1 MDNNEYLGV
10 FLDES
15 HEHLQ
20 SLNENVL
27 LLEKDRSDKDIINEI
42 FRSAHT
48 LKGMAGT
55 MGFSKMSN
63 VTHKME
69 NVLDLIRN
77 GKLEA
82 SEQIIDA
89 IFECLDV
96 LEAIVE
102 NIESIQEEG
111 EVFVDE
117 LVEKLM
123 KIQNGELENSDEVV
137 QDEVKNEESND
148 ETSGMNIELD
158 NYTKA
163 AVFKA
168 IDQGLNAYEM
178 KIVVDEGCVM
188 KAVRAYMVFKEIEDT
203 FESDI
208 VKSMPSAEEI
218 ENNNYGDE
226 FYVLFVTENEIDEIV
241 KTVSEI
247 VEIKTVEVKHI
258 EDSDIGEMVMEIE
271 NQEETDLK
279 NDEVVEEKTDLP
291 KSDSISNVETKN
303 KAEKVEK
310 VKEKVT
316 KKDQNVDSKKKAGAI
331 NKTVRVDINKLDNLM
346 NLVSELIIIKTRLHD
361 ITVIEDIH
369 DLRDSVEYLERIT
382 TSLHNSVMNVRM
394 VPIEKTFSRF
404 PRMVRDT
411 SKKLNKKV
419 NFITSG
425 EDTELDRTII
435 DEIGDPLLHIVRN
448 SLDHGLETPEDRI
461 AAGKDETGT
470 MEMHAFQ
477 EGNSVFIECIDDG
490 SGINVERVKDKAV
503 DKGLITE
510 SEAIEMNDDEAV
522 ELLFKAGFSTAQQL
536 SDLSGRGVGLDV
548 VKTTIESLGG
558 SVSVKTAAGK
568 GSTFTIRLPLTLAI
582 VQALMMRSGEEIYA
596 MPLDTVESVET
607 IEKSSIHQ
615 VTGKDVVVFR
625 NKTIPIYRLNK
636 LLEVPNALEEGEEL
650 TVVMAKKGNRTV
662 GVVVDSLIGQ
672 QEIVIKT
679 LNGEL
684 TRSKLVSGA
693 TILGNGEVALIIN
706 PAELS

>member
-15 HEHLQ
+15 KEHLQ

-27 LLEKDRSDKDIINEI
+27 LLEKEHDNKDIINEI

-55 MGFSKMSN
+55 MGYSKMSS

-77 GKLEA
+77 DKLEA
-82 SEQIIDA
+82 SEYIIDA

-96 LEAIVE
+96 LEEIVG
-102 NIESIQEEG
+102 NIESVQEEG

-117 LVEKLM
+117 LVEKLQQI
-123 KIQNGELENSDEVV
+123 KDGEGNAPVPAKGTPAQSADPTPVV
-137 QDEVKNEESND
+137 EAKVEQV
-148 ETSGMNIELD
+148 TSIELD
-158 NYTKA
+158 TYTKDA
-163 AVFKA
+163 LFKA
-168 IDQGLNAYEM
+168 FDEGLKAYEM
-178 KIVVDEGCVM
+178 KVKVDEGCVM
-188 KAVRAYMVFKEIEDT
+188 KAVRAYMVFKEIEDS

-208 VKSMPSAEEI
+208 IKSLPSAEDI
-218 ENNNYGDE
+218 ENNNYEDE
-226 FYVLFVTENEIDEIV
+226 FLVLFVTPKEIKEIEA
-241 KTVSEI
+241 KVSEI
-247 VEIKTVEVKHI
+247 VEINSVVSVEVTAEHL
-258 EDSDIGEMVMEIE
+258 GEMTMDLDYDNKEAAESAAEQVAEAPAQG
-271 NQEETDLK
+271 QE
-279 NDEVVEEKTDLP
+279 
-291 KSDSISNVETKN
+291 
-303 KAEKVEK
+303 KAEEAPKAPARAE
-310 VKEKVT
+310 
-316 KKDQNVDSKKKAGAI
+316 KKDEAADNKNQTASAI
-331 NKTVRVDINKLDNLM
+331 NKTVRVDISKLDNLM

-361 ITVIEDIH
+361 ITSLENISG
-369 DLRDSVEYLERIT
+369 LRDSVEYLERIT

-394 VPIEKTFSRF
+394 VTIEKTFSRF

-425 EDTELDRTII
+425 EETELDRTII

-448 SLDHGLETPEDRI
+448 SLDHGLETSEERLREGKPEVGR
-461 AAGKDETGT
+461 
-470 MEMHAFQ
+470 MEMNAFQ

-490 SGINVERVKDKAV
+490 RGINTEYVKNSAV
-503 DKGLITE
+503 KKGLITE
-510 SEAIEMNDDEAV
+510 TEAAEMSDDEAV
-522 ELLFKAGFSTAQQL
+522 GLLFRAGFSTAQKL

-558 SVSVKTAAGK
+558 NVSVKSELGK
-568 GSTFTIRLPLTLAI
+568 GTKFTIRLPLTLAI
-582 VQALMMRSGEEIYA
+582 VQALMMRSGNEIYA

-607 IEKSSIHQ
+607 IQKSTIHQ

-625 NKTIPIYRLNK
+625 NKTIPMYRLTE
-636 LLEVPNALEEGEEL
+636 LLEVPNALKEEEEL
-650 TVVMAKKGNRTV
+650 TVVMAKKGNKTV

-679 LNGEL
+679 LNNNL
-684 TRSKLVSGA
+684 TRTKMVSGA

-706 PAELS
+706 PSEIQ

>member
-15 HEHLQ
+15 KEHLQ

-27 LLEKDRSDKDIINEI
+27 LLEKEHDNKDIINEI

-55 MGFSKMSN
+55 MGYSKMSS

-77 GKLEA
+77 DKLEA
-82 SEQIIDA
+82 SEYIIDA

-96 LEAIVE
+96 LEEIVG
-102 NIESIQEEG
+102 NIESVQEEG

-117 LVEKLM
+117 LVEKLQQI
-123 KIQNGELENSDEVV
+123 KDGEGNAPVPAKGTPAQSADPTPVV
-137 QDEVKNEESND
+137 EAKVEQV
-148 ETSGMNIELD
+148 TSIELD
-158 NYTKA
+158 TYTKDA
-163 AVFKA
+163 LFKA
-168 IDQGLNAYEM
+168 FDEGLKAYEM
-178 KIVVDEGCVM
+178 KVKVDEGCVM
-188 KAVRAYMVFKEIEDT
+188 KAVRAYMVFKEIEDS

-208 VKSMPSAEEI
+208 IKSLPAAEDI
-218 ENNNYGDE
+218 ENNNYEDE
-226 FYVLFVTENEIDEIV
+226 FLVLFVTPKEIKEIEA
-241 KTVSEI
+241 KVSEI
-247 VEIKTVEVKHI
+247 VEINSVVSVEVTAEHL
-258 EDSDIGEMVMEIE
+258 GEMTM
-271 NQEETDLK
+271 DLDYDNK
-279 NDEVVEEKTDLP
+279 EAAESAAEQVAEAPAQGEEKAEEAP
-291 KSDSISNVETKN
+291 KAPAR
-303 KAEKVEK
+303 AEK
-310 VKEKVT
+310 
-316 KKDQNVDSKKKAGAI
+316 KDEAADNKNQAASAI
-331 NKTVRVDINKLDNLM
+331 NKTVRVDISKLDNLM

-361 ITVIEDIH
+361 ITSLENISG
-369 DLRDSVEYLERIT
+369 LRDSVEYLERIT

-394 VPIEKTFSRF
+394 VTIEKTFSRF

-425 EDTELDRTII
+425 EETELDRTII

-448 SLDHGLETPEDRI
+448 SLDHGLETSEERLREGKPEVGR
-461 AAGKDETGT
+461 
-470 MEMHAFQ
+470 MEMNAFQ

-490 SGINVERVKDKAV
+490 RGINTEYVKNSAV
-503 DKGLITE
+503 KKGLITE
-510 SEAIEMNDDEAV
+510 TEAAEMSDDEAV
-522 ELLFKAGFSTAQQL
+522 GLLFRAGFSTAQKL

-558 SVSVKTAAGK
+558 NVSVKSELGK
-568 GSTFTIRLPLTLAI
+568 GTKFTIRLPLTLAI
-582 VQALMMRSGEEIYA
+582 VQALMMRSGNEIYA

-607 IEKSSIHQ
+607 IQKSTIHQ

-625 NKTIPIYRLNK
+625 NKTIPMYRLTE
-636 LLEVPNALEEGEEL
+636 LLEVPNALKEEEEL
-650 TVVMAKKGNRTV
+650 TVVMAKKGNKTV

-679 LNGEL
+679 LNNNL
-684 TRSKLVSGA
+684 TRTKMVSGA

-706 PAELS
+706 PSEIQ

>member
-15 HEHLQ
+15 KEHLQ

-27 LLEKDRSDKDIINEI
+27 LLEKEHDNKDIINEI

-55 MGFSKMSN
+55 MGYSKMSS

-77 GKLEA
+77 DKLEA
-82 SEQIIDA
+82 SEYIIDA

-96 LEAIVE
+96 LEEIVG
-102 NIESIQEEG
+102 NIESVQEEG

-117 LVEKLM
+117 LVEKLQQI
-123 KIQNGELENSDEVV
+123 KDGEGNAPVPAKGTPAQSADPTPVV
-137 QDEVKNEESND
+137 EAKVEQV
-148 ETSGMNIELD
+148 TSIELD
-158 NYTKA
+158 TYTKDA
-163 AVFKA
+163 LFKA
-168 IDQGLNAYEM
+168 FDEGLKAYEM
-178 KIVVDEGCVM
+178 KVKVDEGCVM
-188 KAVRAYMVFKEIEDT
+188 KAVRAYMVFKEIEDS

-208 VKSMPSAEEI
+208 IKSLPSAEDI
-218 ENNNYGDE
+218 ENNNYEDE
-226 FYVLFVTENEIDEIV
+226 FLVLFVTPKEIKEIEA
-241 KTVSEI
+241 KVSEI
-247 VEIKTVEVKHI
+247 VEINSVVSVEVTAEHL
-258 EDSDIGEMVMEIE
+258 GEMTM
-271 NQEETDLK
+271 DLDYDNK
-279 NDEVVEEKTDLP
+279 EAVESAAEQVAEAPAQGEEKAEAAP
-291 KSDSISNVETKN
+291 KAPAR
-303 KAEKVEK
+303 AEK
-310 VKEKVT
+310 
-316 KKDQNVDSKKKAGAI
+316 KDEAADNKNQAASAI
-331 NKTVRVDINKLDNLM
+331 NKTVRVDISKLDNLM

-361 ITVIEDIH
+361 ITSLENISG
-369 DLRDSVEYLERIT
+369 LRDSVEYLERIT

-394 VPIEKTFSRF
+394 VTIEKTFSRF

-425 EDTELDRTII
+425 EETELDRTII

-448 SLDHGLETPEDRI
+448 SLDHGLETSEERLREGKPEVGR
-461 AAGKDETGT
+461 
-470 MEMHAFQ
+470 MEMNAFQ

-490 SGINVERVKDKAV
+490 RGINTEYVKNSAV
-503 DKGLITE
+503 KKGLITE
-510 SEAIEMNDDEAV
+510 TEAAEMSDDEAV
-522 ELLFKAGFSTAQQL
+522 GLLFRAGFSTAQKL

-558 SVSVKTAAGK
+558 NVSVKSELGK
-568 GSTFTIRLPLTLAI
+568 GTKFTIRLPLTLAI
-582 VQALMMRSGEEIYA
+582 VQALMMRSGNEIYA

-607 IEKSSIHQ
+607 IQKSTIHQ

-625 NKTIPIYRLNK
+625 NKTIPMYRLTE
-636 LLEVPNALEEGEEL
+636 LLEVPNALKEEEEL
-650 TVVMAKKGNRTV
+650 TVVMAKKGNKTV

-679 LNGEL
+679 LNNNL
-684 TRSKLVSGA
+684 TRTKMVSGA

-706 PAELS
+706 PSEIQ

>member
-15 HEHLQ
+15 KEHLQ

-27 LLEKDRSDKDIINEI
+27 LLEKEHDNKDIINEI

-55 MGFSKMSN
+55 MGYSKMSS

-77 GKLEA
+77 DKLEA
-82 SEQIIDA
+82 SEYIIDA

-96 LEAIVE
+96 LEEIVG
-102 NIESIQEEG
+102 NIESVQEEG

-117 LVEKLM
+117 LVEKLQQI
-123 KIQNGELENSDEVV
+123 KDGEGNAPVPAKGTPAQSADPTPVV
-137 QDEVKNEESND
+137 EAKVEQV
-148 ETSGMNIELD
+148 TSIELD
-158 NYTKA
+158 TYTKDA
-163 AVFKA
+163 LFKA
-168 IDQGLNAYEM
+168 FDEGLKAYEM
-178 KIVVDEGCVM
+178 KVKVDEGCVM
-188 KAVRAYMVFKEIEDT
+188 KAVRAYMVFKEIEDS

-208 VKSMPSAEEI
+208 IKSLPSAEDI
-218 ENNNYGDE
+218 ENNNYEDE
-226 FYVLFVTENEIDEIV
+226 FLVLFVTPKEIKEIEA
-241 KTVSEI
+241 KVSEI
-247 VEIKTVEVKHI
+247 VEINSVVSVEVTAEHL
-258 EDSDIGEMVMEIE
+258 GEMTM
-271 NQEETDLK
+271 DLDYDNK
-279 NDEVVEEKTDLP
+279 EAAESAAEQVAEAPAQGEEKAEAAP
-291 KSDSISNVETKN
+291 KAPAR
-303 KAEKVEK
+303 AEK
-310 VKEKVT
+310 
-316 KKDQNVDSKKKAGAI
+316 KDEAADNKNQAASAI
-331 NKTVRVDINKLDNLM
+331 NKTVRVDISKLDNLM

-361 ITVIEDIH
+361 ITSLENISG
-369 DLRDSVEYLERIT
+369 LRDSVEYLERIT

-394 VPIEKTFSRF
+394 VTIEKTFSRF

-425 EDTELDRTII
+425 EETELDRTII

-448 SLDHGLETPEDRI
+448 SLDHGLETSEERLREGKPEVGR
-461 AAGKDETGT
+461 
-470 MEMHAFQ
+470 MEMNAFQ

-490 SGINVERVKDKAV
+490 RGINTEYVKNSAV
-503 DKGLITE
+503 KKGLITE
-510 SEAIEMNDDEAV
+510 TEAAEMSDDEAV
-522 ELLFKAGFSTAQQL
+522 GLLFRAGFSTAQKL

-558 SVSVKTAAGK
+558 NVSVKSELGK
-568 GSTFTIRLPLTLAI
+568 GTKFTIRLPLTLAI
-582 VQALMMRSGEEIYA
+582 VQALMMRSGNEIYA

-607 IEKSSIHQ
+607 IQKSTIHQ

-625 NKTIPIYRLNK
+625 NKTIPMYRLTE
-636 LLEVPNALEEGEEL
+636 LLEVPNALKEEEEL
-650 TVVMAKKGNRTV
+650 TVVMAKKGNKTV

-679 LNGEL
+679 LNNNL
-684 TRSKLVSGA
+684 TRTKMVSGA

-706 PAELS
+706 PSEIQ

>member
-15 HEHLQ
+15 KEHLQ

-27 LLEKDRSDKDIINEI
+27 LLEKEHDNKDIINEI

-55 MGFSKMSN
+55 MGYSKMSS

-77 GKLEA
+77 DKLEA
-82 SEQIIDA
+82 SEYIIDA

-96 LEAIVE
+96 LEEIVG
-102 NIESIQEEG
+102 NIESVQEEG

-117 LVEKLM
+117 LVEKLQQI
-123 KIQNGELENSDEVV
+123 KDGEGNAPVPAKGTPAQSADPTPVV
-137 QDEVKNEESND
+137 EAKVEQV
-148 ETSGMNIELD
+148 TSIELD
-158 NYTKA
+158 TYTKDA
-163 AVFKA
+163 LFKA
-168 IDQGLNAYEM
+168 FDEGLKAYEM
-178 KIVVDEGCVM
+178 KVKVDEGCVM
-188 KAVRAYMVFKEIEDT
+188 KAVRAYMVFKEIEDS

-208 VKSMPSAEEI
+208 IKSLPSAEDI
-218 ENNNYGDE
+218 ENNNYEDE
-226 FYVLFVTENEIDEIV
+226 FLVLFVTPKEIKEIEA
-241 KTVSEI
+241 KVSEI
-247 VEIKTVEVKHI
+247 VEINSVVSVEVTAEHL
-258 EDSDIGEMVMEIE
+258 GEMTM
-271 NQEETDLK
+271 DLDYDNK
-279 NDEVVEEKTDLP
+279 EAAESAAEQVAEAPAQGEEKAEEAP
-291 KSDSISNVETKN
+291 KAPAR
-303 KAEKVEK
+303 AEK
-310 VKEKVT
+310 
-316 KKDQNVDSKKKAGAI
+316 KDEAADNKNQAASAI
-331 NKTVRVDINKLDNLM
+331 NKTVRVDISKLDNLM

-361 ITVIEDIH
+361 ITSLENISG
-369 DLRDSVEYLERIT
+369 LRDSVEYLERIT

-394 VPIEKTFSRF
+394 VTIEKTFSRF

-425 EDTELDRTII
+425 EETELDRTII

-448 SLDHGLETPEDRI
+448 SLDHGLETSEERLREGKPEVGR
-461 AAGKDETGT
+461 
-470 MEMHAFQ
+470 MEMNAFQ

-490 SGINVERVKDKAV
+490 RGINTEYVKNSAV
-503 DKGLITE
+503 KKGLITE
-510 SEAIEMNDDEAV
+510 TEAAEMSDDEAV
-522 ELLFKAGFSTAQQL
+522 GLLFRAGFSTAQKL

-558 SVSVKTAAGK
+558 NVSVKSELGK
-568 GSTFTIRLPLTLAI
+568 GTKFTIRLPLTLAI
-582 VQALMMRSGEEIYA
+582 VQALMMRSGNEIYA

-607 IEKSSIHQ
+607 IQKSTIHQ

-625 NKTIPIYRLNK
+625 NKTIPMYRLTE
-636 LLEVPNALEEGEEL
+636 LLEVPNALKEEEEL
-650 TVVMAKKGNRTV
+650 TVVMAKKGNKTV

-679 LNGEL
+679 LNNNL
-684 TRSKLVSGA
+684 TRTKMVSGA

-706 PAELS
+706 PSEIQ

>member
-15 HEHLQ
+15 KEHLQ

-27 LLEKDRSDKDIINEI
+27 LLEKEHDNKDIINEI

-55 MGFSKMSN
+55 MGYSKMSS

-77 GKLEA
+77 DKLEA
-82 SEQIIDA
+82 SEYIIDA

-96 LEAIVE
+96 LEEIVG
-102 NIESIQEEG
+102 NIESVQEEG

-117 LVEKLM
+117 LVEKLQQI
-123 KIQNGELENSDEVV
+123 KDGEGNAPVPAKGTPAQSADPTPVV
-137 QDEVKNEESND
+137 EAKVEQV
-148 ETSGMNIELD
+148 TSIELD
-158 NYTKA
+158 TYTKDA
-163 AVFKA
+163 LFKA
-168 IDQGLNAYEM
+168 FDEGLKAYEM
-178 KIVVDEGCVM
+178 KVKVDEGCVM
-188 KAVRAYMVFKEIEDT
+188 KAVRAYMVFKEIEDS

-208 VKSMPSAEEI
+208 IKSLPSAEDI
-218 ENNNYGDE
+218 ENNNYEDE
-226 FYVLFVTENEIDEIV
+226 FLVLFVTPKEIKEIEA
-241 KTVSEI
+241 KVSEI
-247 VEIKTVEVKHI
+247 VEINSVVSVEVTAEHL
-258 EDSDIGEMVMEIE
+258 GEMTM
-271 NQEETDLK
+271 DLDYDNK
-279 NDEVVEEKTDLP
+279 EAAESAAEQVAEAP
-291 KSDSISNVETKN
+291 AQGQA
-303 KAEKVEK
+303 KAEEAPKAPARAE
-310 VKEKVT
+310 
-316 KKDQNVDSKKKAGAI
+316 KKDEAADNKNQTASAI
-331 NKTVRVDINKLDNLM
+331 NKTVRVDISKLDNLM

-361 ITVIEDIH
+361 ITSLENISG
-369 DLRDSVEYLERIT
+369 LRDSVEYLERIT

-394 VPIEKTFSRF
+394 VTIEKTFSRF

-425 EDTELDRTII
+425 EETELDRTII

-448 SLDHGLETPEDRI
+448 SLDHGLETSEERLREGKPEVGR
-461 AAGKDETGT
+461 
-470 MEMHAFQ
+470 MEMNAFQ

-490 SGINVERVKDKAV
+490 RGINTEYVKNSAV
-503 DKGLITE
+503 KKGLITE
-510 SEAIEMNDDEAV
+510 TEAAEMSDDEAV
-522 ELLFKAGFSTAQQL
+522 GLLFRAGFSTAQKL

-558 SVSVKTAAGK
+558 NVSVKSELGK
-568 GSTFTIRLPLTLAI
+568 GTKFTIRLPLTLAI
-582 VQALMMRSGEEIYA
+582 VQALMMRSGNEIYA

-607 IEKSSIHQ
+607 IQKSTIHQ

-625 NKTIPIYRLNK
+625 NKTIPMYRLTE
-636 LLEVPNALEEGEEL
+636 LLEVPNALKEEEEL
-650 TVVMAKKGNRTV
+650 TVVMAKKGNKTV

-679 LNGEL
+679 LNNNL
-684 TRSKLVSGA
+684 TRTKMVSGA

-706 PAELS
+706 PSEIQ

>member
-15 HEHLQ
+15 KEHLQ

-27 LLEKDRSDKDIINEI
+27 LLEKEHDNKDIINEI

-55 MGFSKMSN
+55 MGYSKMSS

-77 GKLEA
+77 DKLEA
-82 SEQIIDA
+82 SEYIIDA

-96 LEAIVE
+96 LEEIVG
-102 NIESIQEEG
+102 NIESVQEEG

-117 LVEKLM
+117 LVEKLQQI
-123 KIQNGELENSDEVV
+123 KDGEGNAPVPAKGTPAQSADPTPVV
-137 QDEVKNEESND
+137 EAKVEQV
-148 ETSGMNIELD
+148 TSIELD
-158 NYTKA
+158 TYTKDA
-163 AVFKA
+163 LFKA
-168 IDQGLNAYEM
+168 FDEGLKAYEM
-178 KIVVDEGCVM
+178 KVKVDEGCVM
-188 KAVRAYMVFKEIEDT
+188 KAVRAYMVFKEIEDS

-208 VKSMPSAEEI
+208 IKSLPSAEDI
-218 ENNNYGDE
+218 ENNNYEDE
-226 FYVLFVTENEIDEIV
+226 FLVLFVTPKEIKEIEA
-241 KTVSEI
+241 KVSEI
-247 VEIKTVEVKHI
+247 VEINSVVSVEVTAEHL
-258 EDSDIGEMVMEIE
+258 GEMTMDLDYDNKEAAESAAEQVAEAPAQG
-271 NQEETDLK
+271 QE
-279 NDEVVEEKTDLP
+279 
-291 KSDSISNVETKN
+291 
-303 KAEKVEK
+303 KAEEAPKAPARAE
-310 VKEKVT
+310 
-316 KKDQNVDSKKKAGAI
+316 KKDEAADNKNQAASAI
-331 NKTVRVDINKLDNLM
+331 NKTVRVDISKLDNLM

-361 ITVIEDIH
+361 ITSLENISG
-369 DLRDSVEYLERIT
+369 LRDSVEYLERIT

-394 VPIEKTFSRF
+394 VTIEKTFSRF

-425 EDTELDRTII
+425 EETELDRTII

-448 SLDHGLETPEDRI
+448 SLDHGLETSEERLREGKPEVGR
-461 AAGKDETGT
+461 
-470 MEMHAFQ
+470 MEMNAFQ

-490 SGINVERVKDKAV
+490 RGINTEYVKNSAV
-503 DKGLITE
+503 KKGLITE
-510 SEAIEMNDDEAV
+510 TEAAEMSDDEAV
-522 ELLFKAGFSTAQQL
+522 GLLFRAGFSTAQKL

-558 SVSVKTAAGK
+558 NVSVKSELGK
-568 GSTFTIRLPLTLAI
+568 GTKFTIRLPLTLAI
-582 VQALMMRSGEEIYA
+582 VQALMMRSGNEIYA

-607 IEKSSIHQ
+607 IQKSTIHQ

-625 NKTIPIYRLNK
+625 NKTIPMYRLTE
-636 LLEVPNALEEGEEL
+636 LLEVPNALKEEEEL
-650 TVVMAKKGNRTV
+650 TVVMAKKGNKTV

-679 LNGEL
+679 LNNNL
-684 TRSKLVSGA
+684 TRTKMVSGA

-706 PAELS
+706 PSEIQ

>member
-15 HEHLQ
+15 KEHLQ

-27 LLEKDRSDKDIINEI
+27 LLEKEHDNKDIINEI

-55 MGFSKMSN
+55 MGYSKMSS

-77 GKLEA
+77 DKLEA
-82 SEQIIDA
+82 SEYIIDA

-96 LEAIVE
+96 LEEIVG
-102 NIESIQEEG
+102 NIESVQEEG

-117 LVEKLM
+117 LVEKLQQI
-123 KIQNGELENSDEVV
+123 KDGEGNAPVPAKGTPAQSADPTPVV
-137 QDEVKNEESND
+137 EAKVEQV
-148 ETSGMNIELD
+148 TSIELD
-158 NYTKA
+158 TYTKDA
-163 AVFKA
+163 LFKA
-168 IDQGLNAYEM
+168 FDEGLKAYEM
-178 KIVVDEGCVM
+178 KVKVDEGCVM
-188 KAVRAYMVFKEIEDT
+188 KAVRAYMVFKEIEDS

-208 VKSMPSAEEI
+208 IKSLPSAEDI
-218 ENNNYGDE
+218 ENNNYEDE
-226 FYVLFVTENEIDEIV
+226 FLVLFVTPKEIKEIEA
-241 KTVSEI
+241 KVSEI
-247 VEIKTVEVKHI
+247 VEINSVVSVEVTAEHL
-258 EDSDIGEMVMEIE
+258 GEMTM
-271 NQEETDLK
+271 DLDYDNK
-279 NDEVVEEKTDLP
+279 EASESAAEQVAEAPAQVQA
-291 KSDSISNVETKN
+291 
-303 KAEKVEK
+303 KAEEAPKVPARAE
-310 VKEKVT
+310 
-316 KKDQNVDSKKKAGAI
+316 KKDEAADNKNQTASAI
-331 NKTVRVDINKLDNLM
+331 NKTVRVDISKLDNLM

-361 ITVIEDIH
+361 ITSLENISG
-369 DLRDSVEYLERIT
+369 LRDSVEYLERIT

-394 VPIEKTFSRF
+394 VTIEKTFSRF

-425 EDTELDRTII
+425 EETELDRTII

-448 SLDHGLETPEDRI
+448 SLDHGLETSEERLREGKPEVGR
-461 AAGKDETGT
+461 
-470 MEMHAFQ
+470 MEMNAFQ

-490 SGINVERVKDKAV
+490 RGINTEYVKNSAV
-503 DKGLITE
+503 KKGLITE
-510 SEAIEMNDDEAV
+510 TEAAEMSDDEAV
-522 ELLFKAGFSTAQQL
+522 GLLFRAGFSTAQKL

-558 SVSVKTAAGK
+558 NVSVKSELGK
-568 GSTFTIRLPLTLAI
+568 GTKFTIRLPLTLAI
-582 VQALMMRSGEEIYA
+582 VQALMMRSGNEIYA

-607 IEKSSIHQ
+607 IQKSTIHQ

-625 NKTIPIYRLNK
+625 NKTIPMYRLTE
-636 LLEVPNALEEGEEL
+636 LLEVPNALKEEEEL
-650 TVVMAKKGNRTV
+650 TVVMAKKGNKTV

-679 LNGEL
+679 LNNNL
-684 TRSKLVSGA
+684 TRTKMVSGA

-706 PAELS
+706 PSEIQ